1 MIDATP
7 GVTPHGTATI
17 NDIEVSGRR
26 VLLRVDFNVPMH
38 EGSIVDDRR
47 IRAALPTLRSLRDRG
62 ARVVVVT
69 HLGRPKGTVK
79 PDLTVAP
86 LARRLGE
93 LLEIDVPVASD
104 VVGESARHLVEAM
117 RDGDVVMLE
126 NVRFEPG
133 EEANDPAT
141 ARQLAALADVYVND
155 AFGTAHRAHAST
167 EGVAHLLPAVA
178 GLLMARELQELG
190 SVLND
195 ARPPVVAILGGAK
208 VSSKLGVLT
217 NLMTRVDQLFIGGA
231 MACTFLR
238 AQGMEAGRSAVDD
251 DQVDVARTVL
261 EQAQHGRCTLHL
273 PEDVVIAESAAEGVT
288 AEVVPCTAIPADR
301 VVVDIGPRTVAAI
314 TAAVGDAGTVI
325 WNGPLG
331 IYEIDAFAEGTRA
344 VARALG
350 ESSARSVVGGGDLG
364 AALDKAGLSNGIDWV
379 STGGGATLEYLEG
392 RRLPGVAALTSSVS
406 VR

>member
-1 MIDATP
+1 MTDEAP
-7 GVTPHGTATI
+7 AVTPRAVPTV
-17 NDIEVSGRR
+17 NDLEVTGRR

-47 IRAALPTLRSLRDRG
+47 IRAALPTIRSLRDRG

-79 PDLTVAP
+79 PELTVAP
-86 LARRLGE
+86 LARHLGE
-93 LLEIDVPVASD
+93 LLGIDVPVATD
-104 VVGESARHLVEAM
+104 VVGESARQLVAAM
-117 RDGDVVMLE
+117 HDGDVVMLE

-133 EEANDPAT
+133 EEANDPAM

-167 EGVAHLLPAVA
+167 EGVAHLLPSAA
-178 GLLMARELQELG
+178 GLLMARELEALG

-217 NLMTRVDQLFIGGA
+217 NLMERVDDLFIGGA

-238 AQGMEAGRSAVDD
+238 AQGLEAGRSALAD
-251 DQVDVARTVL
+251 DQVDVARGVL
-261 EQAQHGRCTLHL
+261 EHAQRGRCTLHL
-273 PEDVVIAESAAEGVT
+273 PVDVVVAESATEGAAT
-288 AEVVPCTAIPADR
+288 EVVPCTAIPAER
-301 VVVDIGPRTVAAI
+301 VVVDIGPLTVAAI
-314 TAAVGDAGTVI
+314 AAAVGSAGTVV

-331 IYEIDAFAEGTRA
+331 IYEIDAFGEGTRA
-344 VARALG
+344 VARELG
-350 ESSARSVVGGGDLG
+350 KSSAKTVVGGGDLA
-364 AALDKAGLSNGIDWV
+364 AALDRTGLSDGIDWV

-392 RRLPGVAALTSSVS
+392 RQLPGVVALTGSVS
-406 VR
+406 VH